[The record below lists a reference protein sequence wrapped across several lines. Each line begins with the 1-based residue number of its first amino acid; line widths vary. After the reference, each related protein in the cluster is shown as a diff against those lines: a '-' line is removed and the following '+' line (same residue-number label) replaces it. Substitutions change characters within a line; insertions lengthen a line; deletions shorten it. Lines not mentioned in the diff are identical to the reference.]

1 MKIQKQVLSR
11 IFSYYKMC
19 LVKSKFIKNKY
30 SKNQC
35 IEYVK
40 YVNLILTNMKPEY
53 AMLLKEVYINNK
65 HLSQLPFSQSSFYL
79 KIKKASFEFINYY
92 C

>member
-1 MKIQKQVLSR
+1 MKIQKQALSR

-19 LVKSKFIKNKY
+19 LVKSKFAKNNY
-30 SKNQC
+30 SKIHC

-40 YVNLILTNMKPEY
+40 YVNLILEQMKPEH

-79 KIKKASFEFINYY
+79 KIKKASLEFINYY